1 MAEIL
6 LYSFNA
12 VSPLFFVIGLGW
24 AAARRGL
31 IQERESGFLN
41 ALCFR
46 YLFPLYIISSV
57 IDVDFYVVF
66 NPKMFLAFLGGIS
79 FMLALSCVVFSFVI
93 KERERRCI
101 YIVNSYRSNNLIY
114 ALPLASHLFGGEGRA
129 AAAMLAPFTI
139 ILFNFFS
146 VSVMVHYAQK
156 DGGMTGAAL
165 RSGIAQTGR
174 ELLRN
179 PLLTGSLIGIA
190 IALLKV
196 EPPFFIRRGL
206 ELAGSA
212 ASPVSFL
219 LLGSQIDFSRLREDG
234 RDSLI
239 SSAVRLVLC
248 PLLLTPPLIWLGFRG
263 PDLSALSIAFAAP
276 CAISTCIMSRN
287 YNIAPR
293 FAAKSVCLST
303 ILSVFTI
310 FCFISIM
317 RLLRYF

>member
-12 VSPLFFVIGLGW
+12 VAPLFFVIALGW

-31 IQERESGFLN
+31 IQEREITFLN
-41 ALCFR
+41 TLSFR

-57 IDVDFYVVF
+57 MHIDFYAVF

-79 FMLALSCVVFSFVI
+79 FILALACVVFSLVI
-93 KERERRCI
+93 KDRAYRCI

-114 ALPLASHLFGGEGRA
+114 ALPLASHLFGDAGRSS
-129 AAAMLAPFTI
+129 AAMLVPFTI

-146 VSVMVHYAQK
+146 VSVMVHYAEK
-156 DGGMTGAAL
+156 AGAARRVSPAGGL
-165 RSGIAQTGR
+165 GETAR

-179 PLLTGSLIGIA
+179 PLLAGSLIGIV

-196 EPPFFIRRGL
+196 QPPLFIERGVQ
-206 ELAGSA
+206 LAGSA

-219 LLGSQIDFSRLREDG
+219 LLGAQIDFSRLREDV
-234 RDSLI
+234 RDSLL

-248 PLLLTPPLIWLGFRG
+248 PLLLTPPLIWFGFRG
-263 PDLSALSIAFAAP
+263 AELSALSIAFAAP

-293 FAAKSVCLST
+293 FAAKSVYLST
-303 ILSVFTI
+303 VLSIFTI

-317 RLLRYF
+317 RALHYF